1 MGGTTGNDPVASFAP
16 AIAGPQ
22 HWRISRSHFRA
33 GDRHQEGIN
42 APLLEARRRGH
53 WARRLNSICSCR
65 GLHQSCGMREGA
77 LSRSSSS
84 LATDSD
90 EP

>member
-42 APLLEARRRGH
+42 APLLEGAEKGTLGAEAQFDLLVSWLAPVLRHARGGSVPLQLVAGH
-53 WARRLNSICSCR
+53 
-65 GLHQSCGMREGA
+65 
-77 LSRSSSS
+77 
-84 LATDSD
+84 
-90 EP
+90 